1 MRKSKST
8 AVTVAVKGATIT
20 EDVIA
25 EAINR
30 RFEEVRQTANALRMQ
45 MLGVGFTL
53 VQAERELEKLGKLD
67 RNGKTNGMNLSR
79 WLAAH
84 CPSLPYKTA
93 MDWKILAEKSLKK
106 IGGDEGEA
114 LDLMLADGDEAC
126 KGESAGRWTEAQM
139 SAREDI
145 YACETKGEL
154 KQMLMPFMGSGKAGR
169 PVGSVQKGRATD
181 TNDPETC
188 ARAEW
193 SRVIVPATNTVVLE
207 SAAKLLNRKDVE
219 DALTALKTLIDFLN
233 ARKSELR

>member
-53 VQAERELEKLGKLD
+53 VQAERELEKLGKLKKGRFD
-67 RNGKTNGMNLSR
+67 QGTSLGS

-207 SAAKLLNRKDVE
+207 SAAKLLSRKDVE